1 MEAVSE
7 AQETRD
13 LIRRCLSGDREAAV
27 TFQERY
33 GELIYGYPIRVYRV
47 PPDEAGDFYVFA
59 FDRGR
64 IFRRVRTY
72 EGRAPFRAYLLG
84 FVLDD
89 LVLEWK
95 RGVREIETV
104 SLESIG
110 ELPDPT
116 FGDRAERD
124 GEVSDMEMDRAAMR
138 ELLSDLS
145 TPKAV
150 VMKLLYVEDHE
161 FDPAEVR
168 YLSQVSGNAIPDV
181 LDRIEGL
188 RATVREREAGL
199 KKMEDA
205 LDAVQA
211 WIQLY
216 ERRIQRINEDLT
228 ALPPTST
235 AAEKLREERAQLSR
249 KIERRRAQRSKL
261 LAQSQ
266 RRKTTAPYK
275 DIASL
280 LNTSIGNIG
289 SQIARLRR
297 ELMTKIGDSA
307 SRRSAGANGADSSLD
322 AHS

>member
-1 MEAVSE
+1 MESLSE
-7 AQETRD
+7 AEEARS
-13 LIRRCLSGDREAAV
+13 LIRRCVAGDVEAAK
-27 TFQERY
+27 TFQDRY

-64 IFRRVRTY
+64 IFRRVRTF

-95 RGVREIETV
+95 RGVREIETI

-110 ELPDPT
+110 ELADPALT
-116 FGDRAERD
+116 DRAEQE
-124 GEVSDMEMDRAAMR
+124 GEFSVMDVDRSTMR

-161 FDPAEVR
+161 FDPSEVR
-168 YLSQVSGNAIPDV
+168 YLSQVSGNAIPEV

-211 WIQLY
+211 WVHLY
-216 ERRIQRINEDLT
+216 ERRIQRINEDLA
-228 ALPPTST
+228 ALPPTNG
-235 AAEKLREERAQLSR
+235 AAERLREERAQLER
-249 KIERRRAQRSKL
+249 KIERRRTQRTKL
-261 LAQSQ
+261 LAQAQ
-266 RRKTTAPYK
+266 RRKVTAPYK
-275 DIASL
+275 DIAGL

-297 ELMTKIGDSA
+297 DLMTKVSNA
-307 SRRSAGANGADSSLD
+307 SDNRPSADSRGSIEVR
-322 AHS
+322 S

>member
-1 MEAVSE
+1 MESLSE
-7 AQETRD
+7 IEETLD
-13 LIRRCLSGDREAAV
+13 LIRRCVAGDRGAAEI
-27 TFQERY
+27 FQERY
-33 GELIYGYPIRVYRV
+33 GELIYGYPVRVYRV
-47 PPDEAGDFYVFA
+47 PADEAGDFYVFA

-64 IFRRVRTY
+64 IFRRVRTF

-104 SLESIG
+104 SLDSLG
-110 ELPDPT
+110 ELPDP
-116 FGDRAERD
+116 GPDLRAEQEGD
-124 GEVSDMEMDRAAMR
+124 GDDMDLDRAAMR
-138 ELLSDLS
+138 EMLTDLS

-168 YLSQVSGNAIPDV
+168 YLSQVSGNSIPEV
-181 LDRIEGL
+181 LDRLEAL

-228 ALPPTST
+228 ALPPTASS
-235 AAEKLREERAQLSR
+235 AEKLRDERAQLTR
-249 KIERRRAQRSKL
+249 KIDRRRSQRIKL

-266 RRKTTAPYK
+266 RRKVTAPYK
-275 DIASL
+275 EIAAL

-297 ELMTKIGDSA
+297 ELMTKVGDGPSG
-307 SRRSAGANGADSSLD
+307 RIVDTHGGLG

>member
-1 MEAVSE
+1 VESLSE
-7 AQETRD
+7 IEETLD
-13 LIRRCLSGDREAAV
+13 LIRRCVAGDRGAAEI
-27 TFQERY
+27 FQERY
-33 GELIYGYPIRVYRV
+33 GELIYGYPVRVYRV
-47 PPDEAGDFYVFA
+47 PADEAGDFYVFA

-64 IFRRVRTY
+64 IFRRVRTF

-104 SLESIG
+104 SLDSLG
-110 ELPDPT
+110 ELPDP
-116 FGDRAERD
+116 GPDLRAEQEGD
-124 GEVSDMEMDRAAMR
+124 GDDMDLDRAAMR
-138 ELLSDLS
+138 EMLTDLS

-168 YLSQVSGNAIPDV
+168 YLSQVSGNSIPEV
-181 LDRIEGL
+181 LDRLEAL

-228 ALPPTST
+228 ALPPTASS
-235 AAEKLREERAQLSR
+235 AEKLRDERAQLTR
-249 KIERRRAQRSKL
+249 KIDRRRSQRIKL

-266 RRKTTAPYK
+266 RRKVTAPYK
-275 DIASL
+275 EIAAL

-297 ELMTKIGDSA
+297 ELMTKVGDGPSG
-307 SRRSAGANGADSSLD
+307 RIVDTHGGLG